1 MKTITINIIKNGVVS
16 NSCTQEESKALA
28 WLSEHE
34 GQGNF
39 GQKASTSSQQVEISP
54 AVLDSEGVE
63 IVPAE
68 FETRIVEVPGY
79 VVEII
84 DITEKLEQEKVNAA
98 ALQFLAESDWYITR
112 QVETGVVC
120 PVEIIEARATARA
133 SIVR

>member
-1 MKTITINIIKNGVVS
+1 MKTIQINIIKNGAVS
-16 NSCTQEESKALA
+16 NSNSGEEAEVLA
-28 WLSEHE
+28 WLSYHE

-68 FETRIVEVPGY
+68 FETRTVEIPGY

-84 DITEKLEQEKVNAA
+84 DITEKLEREAASVA
-98 ALQFLAESDWYITR
+98 ALAYLAATDWMIIR
-112 QVETGVVC
+112 QIETGALC
-120 PVEIIEARATARA
+120 PGGIIEARAEARTKV
-133 SIVR
+133 IK